1 MSENTS
7 GLSDTQERIADTHE
21 KVDDTQAGAF
31 LGESTPT
38 RLDLPLTALAILYWA
53 FILSYALWLWMP
65 RARYAVVFVGGSML
79 VFITNEAS
87 KALARDERTD
97 LAILSIAAILT
108 VATVGYV
115 AVYFWQL
122 FYIRPGVGY
131 PHEYALAVALI
142 LTVMYLSYRS
152 FGLAFV
158 FVAVLA
164 LLYGLGGGYIP
175 GLFGHSGL
183 RPIRMLNIMVL
194 NVGGFF
200 GSISRIIAAWVA
212 LFLLYTGL
220 VQAYGAFELILR
232 GVVIAAVRFRSGV
245 AQFAVLASMVI
256 GSINGSP
263 SANAA
268 MTGSFTI
275 PMMKDSGLP
284 SEIAAGVE
292 ASASSGGQVMPPV
305 MGAAAFVMA
314 SLLGITYFDVLIAG
328 LIPAFIFVIT
338 VAVGVHY
345 ATLRNTPEGLSPKI
359 DWEAEEFR
367 SGGELAWDA
376 LKFLLPFCVLVYT
389 LGVLQWTVV
398 TSAMMTVFAQLL
410 TGFSFPIV
418 ESLYDEHSGEDLT
431 AVLRETLAETID
443 GARFGAII
451 LAPIGIII
459 ALINGIVDIIRASGL
474 PGSLTLAM
482 MNLTGGSL
490 LFAAIVA
497 MVICILLG
505 MGMPSVAAYTVVA
518 ILVAPTFIQ
527 AFLVPGLAAHYFV
540 FYSAILSFIT
550 PPIATAAVVASGVAG
565 ANFWRTCLAAI
576 RISIVLFVLPIV
588 FLFNPI
594 LLVGGFTL
602 QTFLVTGVVLLG
614 GVSITHGVNYAGV
627 WAPNRALDVAIR
639 LVYVGLGLV
648 IMIYPDLVVSVG
660 AVTVVLVM
668 FFVQYGALLR
678 GGITRL
684 ARRVTS

>member
-1 MSENTS
+1 MSENQ
-7 GLSDTQERIADTHE
+7 DN
-21 KVDDTQAGAF
+21 AF
-31 LGESTPT
+31 LEESSST
-38 RLDLPLTALAILYWA
+38 RLDRPLTVLALVYWL
-53 FILSYALWLWMP
+53 FILSYAIWLWLP
-65 RARYAVVFVGGSML
+65 RPRFTVLFVGGSML
-79 VFITNEAS
+79 VFVLNEATKS
-87 KALARDERTD
+87 LAVDDRRD
-97 LAILSIAAILT
+97 LVFLSIVGAFTAI
-108 VATVGYV
+108 ATAYI
-115 AVYFWQL
+115 AIFFWQL
-122 FYIRPGVGY
+122 FYIRPGVSF
-131 PHEYALAVALI
+131 PHEYALAVGLV

-175 GLFGHSGL
+175 GMFGHSGL
-183 RPIRMLNIMVL
+183 RPTRLLDVLVLNI
-194 NVGGFF
+194 GGFF

-220 VQAYGAFELILR
+220 VRAYGAFELILR
-232 GVVIAAVRFRSGV
+232 GVMIAAVKFRSGV

-275 PMMKDSGLP
+275 PMMKDSGMP
-284 SEIAAGVE
+284 GQVAGGVE
-292 ASASSGGQVMPPV
+292 ATASSGGQVMPPV

-328 LIPAFIFVIT
+328 LIPALIFVVT

-345 ATLRNTPEGLSPKI
+345 ATLRNTPEGLSPEI

-367 SGGELAWDA
+367 TGGELAWDA
-376 LKFLLPFCVLVYT
+376 LKFLIPFCVLVFT

-518 ILVAPTFIQ
+518 ILVAPTFVE
-527 AFLVPGLAAHYFV
+527 AFLVPELAAHYFV
-540 FYSAILSFIT
+540 FYSAVLSFIT

-594 LLVGGFTL
+594 LLVGGLALETL
-602 QTFLVTGVVLLG
+602 LVTVIVLFG
-614 GVSITHGVNYAGV
+614 GVAITHGVNYAHSVG
-627 WAPNRALDVAIR
+627 PNRYTDGTVRTVFVA
-639 LVYVGLGLV
+639 LGLV
-648 IMIYPDLVVSVG
+648 IMVYPD
-660 AVTVVLVM
+660 VTVSAGALAVASAM
-668 FFVQYGALLR
+668 FLVQYLTEIQASVARLLGR
-678 GGITRL
+678 
-684 ARRVTS
+684 ATS